1 MNTPDIKKIV
11 SAIESKKTGEKA
23 ILLGVLLLAIGYS
36 WLLLVSDRI
45 DESQAEINRRISVLS
60 AQFVEETNRY
70 SNIER
75 NYRSDPNAFARN
87 KRQELQQET
96 IEVDERLRRLYGQLV
111 QPRQMAQVLTTIL
124 QRETTLKLVGLE
136 NMPSA
141 ILTSAASGTV
151 APLVG
156 GGEEGVDSS
165 NGINVYRHGLRM
177 TFEGDYLETIRYLRS
192 LEGLETSFFWQ
203 SVNYEVVSWP
213 ISRISLDIFT
223 LSTQEEWIGV

>member
-1 MNTPDIKKIV
+1 VNTPDIKKIV

-111 QPRQMAQVLTTIL
+111 QPRQMAFTYWA
-124 QRETTLKLVGLE
+124 R
-136 NMPSA
+136 SA
-141 ILTSAASGTV
+141 DVSMALYSS
-151 APLVG
+151 
-156 GGEEGVDSS
+156 EQCRRKKFSSRVD
-165 NGINVYRHGLRM
+165 R
-177 TFEGDYLETIRYLRS
+177 
-192 LEGLETSFFWQ
+192 
-203 SVNYEVVSWP
+203 
-213 ISRISLDIFT
+213 
-223 LSTQEEWIGV
+223 

>member
-1 MNTPDIKKIV
+1 VNTPDIKKIV